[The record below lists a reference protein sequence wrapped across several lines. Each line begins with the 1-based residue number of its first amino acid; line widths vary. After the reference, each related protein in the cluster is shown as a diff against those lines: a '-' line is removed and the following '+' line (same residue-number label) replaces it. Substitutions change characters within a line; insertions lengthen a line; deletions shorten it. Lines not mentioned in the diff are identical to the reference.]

1 MVTLTIQGE
10 KLITVRS
17 DQGCDTYRLVSLEK
31 RYIAGEMLVIVKAE
45 DRIGDFKYEMHF
57 PAHSTIIIYKN
68 VTQYKSEN
76 HV

>member
-17 DQGCDTYRLVSLEK
+17 DQGCDTYRLISLER
-31 RYIAGEMLVIVKAE
+31 RYITGEVLVVVKAE
-45 DRIGDFKYEMHF
+45 DRIDGFKYEMHF

-68 VTQYKSEN
+68 IT
-76 HV
+76 